1 MFVELGFAHSAAT
14 YHISS
19 LQLKLFLNFVDWDTY
34 LLNRLLTWPSCF
46 SSDTKNLHACSG
58 ILRRRNWKVG
68 EESSKR
74 WPNFYYVDMCV
85 GLLATKRLGVC
96 IRTSFSCWESETQSA
111 TYTRLCSFS
120 PVFVFRRGHW
130 QYFRNDMRWNIGYV
144 IFIEVNL
151 WEFFINIREKL
162 ML

>member
-74 WPNFYYVDMCV
+74 SPKFYYVHMCV
-85 GLLATKRLGVC
+85 GLLATKRLGIC
-96 IRTSFSCWESETQSA
+96 MRTSFSCWESEPKV
-111 TYTRLCSFS
+111 RLT
-120 PVFVFRRGHW
+120 PYFVLHFLPLLSSQRVTSSILEMAC
-130 QYFRNDMRWNIGYV
+130 DKI
-144 IFIEVNL
+144 
-151 WEFFINIREKL
+151 
-162 ML
+162 